1 MTLFFA
7 VLTPFV
13 GAALVALASRLGRSH
28 SAWAAAAVTLASML
42 WLAPSLHLPFAGTT
56 LVQQHGWMPALGLD
70 LAFRLD
76 GLALL
81 FAGLILGIGL
91 LIVLYARY
99 YLSERDSMGR
109 FYSYLMLFMG
119 SMLGIVLS
127 ENLIQLLIFWE
138 LTSLSSFL
146 LISYWQHREEARQGA
161 RMALAVTGLGGF
173 AMLGGFLLLG
183 HIVGSYELSVVLASG
198 DLIRA
203 HPLYLPTL
211 LLVLLGVF
219 TKSAQFPFHFW
230 LPHAMAAP
238 TPVSAYLHSATM
250 VKAGVFLL
258 ARLYPALSGTPEWF
272 WLVSGAGLA
281 TLLLGAYTALFKHD
295 LKGLLAYSTISHLG
309 LITLLFGLST
319 PLAAVAGVFHI
330 INHAT
335 FKASLFM
342 AAGIIDHE
350 AGTRDMRRLNGLWK
364 YMPYTATLAM
374 VAAAAMAGVPLMNG
388 FLSKEMFFAELVHVS
403 GSHIGGWLLPTL
415 ATLAG
420 AFAVAYSIRF
430 IHDVFFNGE
439 PVDLPHTPHE
449 PPRWMKVPV
458 EILVVLCLVVGIAPA
473 LTVAPLLAVAAQDT
487 LQTALP
493 EYSLAIW
500 HGLNPALMLSVLAT
514 LGGVTI
520 YLLRRPLFGWH
531 ERYIDKIDAR
541 IPYNALLDRLVGLSR
556 SVTRMIDSGSLQRQ
570 VFLMLAAA
578 LALGIAPWLYGATP
592 LRGTRD
598 GLPLDA
604 VSLTAAS
611 ALIVATLATVWLHRQ
626 RFVAL
631 ITIGV
636 VGLVVS
642 LTFVKF
648 SAPDLALTQLSV
660 EIVTIVLLLLALYF
674 LPQHAEPERS
684 RARLW
689 RDGVIAL
696 LAGGG
701 TAALAWGVM
710 TRPYETIAGYF
721 LENSVPGGG
730 GSNVVNVILVDF
742 RGYDTLGEITV
753 LALAGLG
760 ILAMLQ
766 GLQLPAPSRDGAG
779 RTWDA
784 DAHPAIMATLTRVLL
799 PLALLVAA
807 FILLR
812 GHNQPGGGFIA
823 GLVTAV
829 ALIVQYLA
837 NGAEWTNQR
846 MRAPPPTPLSPDVG
860 SPLPNPLPRAGEG
873 ANAGPTPTASPPP
886 PQPSPQMGEGANAGP
901 TPIYDSHPLIVWGLG
916 IAGFTGLASWLF
928 GYPYLTSTH
937 GHLHWPLVGEF
948 ELASAMA
955 FDLGVFLVVVG
966 ATLMILTKLGDL
978 HHAPDHRKARH

>member
-7 VLTPFV
+7 VLTPFI

-28 SAWAAAAVTLASML
+28 AAWAAGGVTLASIL
-42 WLAPSLHLPFAGTT
+42 WLVPSFNLPFAGAT
-56 LVQQHGWMPALGLD
+56 LIQQHDWMPALGLN

-81 FAGLILGIGL
+81 FAALILGIGL

-183 HIVGSYELSVVLASG
+183 HIVGSYELSDVFASG
-198 DLIRA
+198 DLIRE
-203 HPLYLPTL
+203 HPLYVPTL
-211 LLVLLGVF
+211 LLILLGVF

-258 ARLYPALSGTPEWF
+258 ARLWPALSGTPEWF
-272 WLVSGAGLA
+272 WLMSGAGLA
-281 TLLLGAYTALFKHD
+281 TLLIGAYTALFKHD

-330 INHAT
+330 INHAI

-350 AGTRDMRRLNGLWK
+350 SGTRDMRRLNGLWK
-364 YMPYTATLAM
+364 FMPYTATLAM

-388 FLSKEMFFAELVHVS
+388 FLSKEMFFAEAVHIAEGHV
-403 GSHIGGWLLPTL
+403 GGWLLPAL
-415 ATLAG
+415 VTLAG

-439 PVDLPHTPHE
+439 PVDLPKTPHE

-473 LTVAPLLAVAAQDT
+473 LTVAPLLAVAAEGT
-487 LQTALP
+487 LQTAVP
-493 EYSLAIW
+493 EYHLALW
-500 HGLNPALMLSVLAT
+500 HGINPALVMSLFALVGGALLYLS
-514 LGGVTI
+514 
-520 YLLRRPLFGWH
+520 RHPLTAWH
-531 ERYIDKIDAR
+531 ERHIERIDAR
-541 IPYNALLDRLVGLSR
+541 IAFNALQNGLFALSCGITRL
-556 SVTRMIDSGSLQRQ
+556 IDTGSLQRQ
-570 VFLMLAAA
+570 VFLFLLAA
-578 LALGIAPWLYGATP
+578 LTLGIVPWLANDTP
-592 LRGTRD
+592 LTGNRA

-604 VSLTAAS
+604 VSLLAAG
-611 ALIVATLATVWLHRQ
+611 ALIVATFATVWWHRQ
-626 RFVAL
+626 RFIAL
-631 ITIGV
+631 VTIGV

-642 LTFVKF
+642 LAFIKF

-674 LPQHAEPERS
+674 LPQQAAPEKDRG
-684 RARLW
+684 RVW

-696 LAGGG
+696 TAGSGA
-701 TAALAWGVM
+701 AALAWAVL
-710 TRPYETIAGYF
+710 TRPYDTIAGYF
-721 LENSVPGGG
+721 LENSKPGGG
-730 GSNVVNVILVDF
+730 GTNVVNVILVDF

-760 ILAMLQ
+760 IVALLQ
-766 GLQLPAPSRDGAG
+766 GLQLNAPSRDAAG
-779 RTWDA
+779 RPWNA
-784 DAHPAIMATLTRVLL
+784 DTYPPIMATLTRILL
-799 PLALLVAA
+799 PLALLVAV

-823 GLVTAV
+823 GLITAV

-837 NGAEWTNQR
+837 NGAAWTHQR
-846 MRAPPPTPLSPDVG
+846 M
-860 SPLPNPLPRAGEG
+860 
-873 ANAGPTPTASPPP
+873 AS
-886 PQPSPQMGEGANAGP
+886 
-901 TPIYDSHPLIVWGLG
+901 DSHPMIAWGLG
-916 IAGFTGLASWLF
+916 IATFTGLASWAF
-928 GYPYLTSTH
+928 DHPFLTSTF
-937 GHLHWPLVGEF
+937 GYMNWPVVGKF

-966 ATLMILTKLGDL
+966 ATLMILVNLGSL
-978 HHAPDHRKARH
+978 HHAPPTQKEKN

>member
-1 MTLFFA
+1 MTLFFS

-13 GAALVALASRLGRSH
+13 GAALVALASRFGRSH
-28 SAWAAAAVTLASML
+28 SAWAAGAVTLTALL
-42 WLAPSLHLPFAGTT
+42 WLAPSFHLPFDGVT
-56 LVQQHGWMPALGLD
+56 LIQQHDWIPALGLNV
-70 LAFRLD
+70 AFRLD
-76 GLALL
+76 GLSLL

-99 YLSERDSMGR
+99 YLSPRDSMGR

-127 ENLIQLLIFWE
+127 ENLIQLLVFWE

-146 LISYWQHREEARQGA
+146 LISYWHHREEARQGA

-173 AMLGGFLLLG
+173 AMLGGFLLVG
-183 HIVGSYELSVVLASG
+183 HIVGSYELSDIFASG
-198 DLIRA
+198 DLIRE
-203 HPLYLPTL
+203 HPLYVPTL
-211 LLVLLGVF
+211 TLILLGVF

-258 ARLYPALSGTPEWF
+258 ARLFPALSGTPEWF

-281 TLLLGAYTALFKHD
+281 TLLIGAYVALFKHD
-295 LKGLLAYSTISHLG
+295 LKGVLAYSTISHLG

-330 INHAT
+330 INHAI

-350 AGTRDMRRLNGLWK
+350 AGTRDMRRLHGLWRF
-364 YMPYTATLAM
+364 MPYTATLAM

-388 FLSKEMFFAELVHVS
+388 FLSKEMFFAEAMEISEHLA
-403 GSHIGGWLLPTL
+403 GGWLLPAL

-420 AFAVAYSIRF
+420 ALAVAYSIRF
-430 IHDVFFNGE
+430 IHDVFFNGD
-439 PVDLPHTPHE
+439 PVDLPRTPHE

-458 EILVVLCLVVGIAPA
+458 EILAVLCLAVGIAPA
-473 LTVAPLLAVAAQDT
+473 LTVAPLLAVAAAGT

-493 EYSLAIW
+493 EYHLALW
-500 HGLNPALMLSVLAT
+500 HGINPALIMSLVALA
-514 LGGVTI
+514 GGALI
-520 YLLRRPLFGWH
+520 FLMRRPLFVWH
-531 ERYIDKIDAR
+531 ERSLGRLDAR
-541 IPYNALLDRLVGLSR
+541 IAYNALLEGLFALSRGITRLV
-556 SVTRMIDSGSLQRQ
+556 DSGSLQRQ
-570 VFLMLAAA
+570 VFLLLLAA
-578 LALGIAPWLYGATP
+578 LALGIAPWLAGGTP
-592 LRGTRD
+592 LAGGRA

-604 VSLTAAS
+604 VSLTAAG
-611 ALIVATLATVWLHRQ
+611 ALIVATLATVWWHRQ

-631 ITIGV
+631 VTIGV
-636 VGLVVS
+636 VGLVVA

-674 LPQHAEPERS
+674 LPQHAAPEQD

-689 RDGVIAL
+689 RDGVVAL
-696 LAGGG
+696 LAGSG
-701 TAALAWGVM
+701 TAALAWAVL
-710 TRPYETIAGYF
+710 TRPYDTIAGYF

-760 ILAMLQ
+760 IAAMLAD
-766 GLQLPAPSRDGAG
+766 LKLTAPLRDDAG
-779 RTWDA
+779 RAWSPDL
-784 DAHPAIMATLTRVLL
+784 HPTIMATLTRILL
-799 PLALLVAA
+799 PLALLVAV

-823 GLVTAV
+823 GLITAV

-837 NGAEWTNQR
+837 NGALWTQQR
-846 MRAPPPTPLSPDVG
+846 M
-860 SPLPNPLPRAGEG
+860 EF
-873 ANAGPTPTASPPP
+873 
-886 PQPSPQMGEGANAGP
+886 
-901 TPIYDSHPLIVWGLG
+901 DSHSLIAWGL
-916 IAGFTGLASWLF
+916 AVAALTGLASWLF
-928 GYPYLTSTH
+928 GHPYLTSAF
-937 GHLHWPLVGEF
+937 GHFDWPIVGEF
-948 ELASAMA
+948 ELASAIA
-955 FDLGVFLVVVG
+955 FDLGVFLAVVG
-966 ATLMILTKLGDL
+966 ATLIILVQLGAV
-978 HHAPDHRKARH
+978 HHATPPKKGMPEWMP